1 MRGSYGLRHQHQRRD
16 QINLVQSFLKKKKKI
31 AVVTEVKYEENKSDK
46 YGDSYHFDYISI
58 QLFT

>member
-16 QINLVQSFLKKKKKI
+16 QINLVQSFLKKKKKL

-46 YGDSYHFDYISI
+46 YGDSYHFD
-58 QLFT
+58 